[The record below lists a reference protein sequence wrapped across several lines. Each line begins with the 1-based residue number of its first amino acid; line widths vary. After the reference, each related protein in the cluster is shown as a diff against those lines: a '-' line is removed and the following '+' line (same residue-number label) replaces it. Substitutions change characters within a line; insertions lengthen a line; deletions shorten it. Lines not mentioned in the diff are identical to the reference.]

1 MAIIKS
7 TKDGRPQYRVR
18 WNYRRD
24 ENGKQVY
31 DERRFA
37 SKAAASKFDREK
49 DAATTADTERI
60 TVAQLADRWLHDHVD
75 LALQMRTRLDYH
87 SQVRLR
93 IKPYLGRKRV
103 TLLTPRVV
111 SDWQKWMR
119 DQGTSNKTAN
129 RSLDALRA
137 MIRWGRS
144 SGYCAN
150 RMIDDT
156 RKLKVNPP
164 KPANPYTPAQ
174 VKQIT
179 DGCKRMIDAAM
190 IGLAAYSGL
199 RWSELRGLKWA
210 DIDFDKRTIN
220 LTRSIDADQSE
231 KETKSG
237 RERIVPVLKP
247 GMKYLRDWQK
257 VAPDTD
263 LVFTS
268 RSGGPVSK
276 RWYTDHAPGIRAAC
290 GIDFDLHELR
300 DTYASILIAADIGEA
315 QLTLWLG
322 HRSIQTTL
330 AKYGK
335 LFESRRTALA
345 ARADELL
352 ASGVL

>member
-1 MAIIKS
+1 MALIES
-7 TKDGRPQYRVR
+7 TKNGKPQYRVR

-24 ENGKQVY
+24 EHGKQVY

-37 SKAAASKFDREK
+37 SKADARRFDRLK

-60 TVAQLADRWLHDHVD
+60 TVSQLADKWLTDHVD

-87 SQVRLR
+87 TQVRIR
-93 IKPYLGRKRV
+93 IKPHLGRTRV
-103 TLLTPRVV
+103 AKLTPRVV
-111 SDWQKWMR
+111 TEWQKRMLET
-119 DQGTSNKTAN
+119 TSAKTAN
-129 RSLDALRA
+129 RSLDTLRA

-144 SGYCAN
+144 KGYCAN

-156 RKLKVNPP
+156 RKLQVSPP
-164 KPANPYTPAQ
+164 KPANPYTPAEIER
-174 VKQIT
+174 IT
-179 DGCKRMIDAAM
+179 NGCKRMIDAAM

-199 RWSELRGLKWA
+199 RWSELRALKWS
-210 DIDFDKRTIN
+210 DIDFDKRTIH
-220 LTRSIDADQSE
+220 LTRSLDADQSE
-231 KETKSG
+231 KDTKTEG
-237 RERIVPVLKP
+237 GRIVPILMP
-247 GMKYLRDWQK
+247 GMRWLLEWQK

-268 RSGGPVSK
+268 STGGPVSK
-276 RWYTDHAPGIRAAC
+276 RWYTDHAPGIRKAS
-290 GIDFDLHELR
+290 GIHFEPHQLR

-322 HRSIQTTL
+322 HRSINTTL
-330 AKYGK
+330 NRYGR
-335 LFESRRTALA
+335 LFEARRTHLA